1 MTQLNIQKRNSRES
15 KAESKPVNF
24 FARFWKV
31 FRRTKNIFFAPT
43 TPLRMKTG
51 LTLGFLYC
59 LSPLTYS
66 RIDTFPGVMDDL
78 GLAALLITW
87 ANRFALPEE
96 ASQTDDTNKTTSALP
111 R

>member
-1 MTQLNIQKRNSRES
+1 
-15 KAESKPVNF
+15 
-24 FARFWKV
+24 
-31 FRRTKNIFFAPT
+31 
-43 TPLRMKTG
+43 
-51 LTLGFLYC
+51 
-59 LSPLTYS
+59 LSPLDL
-66 RIDTFPGVMDDL
+66 IPEWIPVLGVMDDL